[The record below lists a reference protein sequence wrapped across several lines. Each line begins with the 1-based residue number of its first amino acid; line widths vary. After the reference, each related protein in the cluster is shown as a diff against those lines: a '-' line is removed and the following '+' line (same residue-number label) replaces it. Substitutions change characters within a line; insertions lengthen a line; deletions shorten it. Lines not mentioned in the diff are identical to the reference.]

1 MTVALSIV
9 GCMSLGLGRNRPCV
23 PNGRSD
29 QGTRSLLEMLVRLD
43 VMRGPY
49 QCEAGMVSAIVT
61 RREGFT
67 EDRGN
72 FMLFGVHRVM
82 NDFVDS

>member
-1 MTVALSIV
+1 MIRLRGLSR
-9 GCMSLGLGRNRPCV
+9 SHPRV
-23 PNGRSD
+23 PVWPNH
-29 QGTRSLLEMLVRLD
+29 QPMNPRSLLEMLVRLN
-43 VMRGPY
+43 VVRGPY

>member
-1 MTVALSIV
+1 
-9 GCMSLGLGRNRPCV
+9 
-23 PNGRSD
+23 
-29 QGTRSLLEMLVRLD
+29 MLVRQN
-43 VMRGPY
+43 VVRGPY
-49 QCEAGMVSAIVT
+49 QREAGMVSAIVT